1 MIHSFF
7 FLIKCVESPRHMDH
21 MGSWVM
27 SVMCPQIPG
36 HPFVGALKEG
46 FPGLRR
52 CCWPPLIV
60 TPRCPQSPAKSPEL
74 LGDWCFWPCFQ
85 TVSDSNT
92 KSGIIWEHTLLQM
105 HNCRLLFMWVY
116 ILLWNRNNIYIY
128 YKPLEWPRNVSLFA
142 CCRNVHHEIRM
153 FLKDISGRSCVVH
166 PWN

>member
-7 FLIKCVESPRHMDH
+7 LLYVLNPLDIWTIWIHELCQLCVPRSQ
-21 MGSWVM
+21 GTPKKGPERRAS
-27 SVMCPQIPG
+27 
-36 HPFVGALKEG
+36 L
-46 FPGLRR
+46 LRR

-74 LGDWCFWPCFQ
+74 LGDGCFWPCFQ